1 MADLSNSTFFPITAE
16 ESDADSPFNIT
27 MAQRF
32 GKSINFLKAQAD
44 ALERIDIIAYA
55 ALAVRDI

>member
-1 MADLSNSTFFPITAE
+1 MADLDDTTFISIQDTDTDP
-16 ESDADSPFNIT
+16 DSPVNIT
-27 MAQRF
+27 LLQNM

-55 ALAVRDI
+55 ALAVRDL